1 MEILLQLGGKDPYLP
16 GIRVRPETN
25 EGSDTSGLHTSRV
38 QTHPR
43 HGHGHLLSSSIVC
56 CCGAALAV
64 TLTL

>member
-1 MEILLQLGGKDPYLP
+1 MQTAGKDPTRNRIP
-16 GIRVRPETN
+16 TETN

-38 QTHPR
+38 QTDPR
-43 HGHGHLLSSSIVC
+43 HRDLLSSSIVC